1 MKGHEKERIDWY
13 KKQLSPFGQKVLE
26 ILAEQSRLEKLER
39 CFARLEQ
46 NCVREKKVIHFGES
60 DSYIPSPS
68 EQMRNVIGRT
78 FSDKNEDSTVYCR
91 DDLINFAV
99 EPTVAK
105 DKKNETSKIVTF
117 HEEKNQIITELPKI
131 TVSPE
136 PSRIVEN
143 VNWENMVDFE
153 LFHDAVIA
161 QPEETIVPINK
172 DLKCKSLIP
181 ESPLINEKLKK
192 PVAKRKK
199 IISIEKNN
207 KKPDSASKLIRKN
220 KCTKAVKIWLDDV
233 DQNVPDE
240 SIEANNQHDT
250 SENHNNK
257 SIEITKKKEVQT
269 KLTNKDGIMK
279 YIKPESISV
288 NEKLAQA
295 EIDKDIPQAGDVA
308 QDKRTKPKFLVP
320 IKSQI
325 PVKDISYEILTNENK
340 ECIAEMDNLKDNT
353 EILAVLVYRNGF
365 CQLNSIYTEETCRP
379 DGILFHVEKR
389 FYFIN
394 KFDGDVKQVIER
406 IFERA
411 TIICYDGKNILM
423 FLLQFIEFR
432 PNSILDAKIAVSL
445 LDPENLPESF
455 SEVQKYL
462 SYTPEYTITTNSAL
476 QKSAWYSTLLKECFS
491 KLKFLL
497 MENSLWKIFEEVEMR
512 LLPIVA
518 DMERFG
524 VCVDM
529 EKLKSME
536 QVLLTKMQAV
546 EQECHKAAGKAFQI
560 NSPVQVRAL
569 LYHDLKLDEL
579 SNIRVKETA
588 AIGAKST
595 SEAAL
600 RSLMSLHP
608 LPKLI
613 LEYRH
618 LHKAHA
624 TFLAGIANQVKD
636 GVVRPTCCRSQSWST
651 ATCTFLAGIAHQVKV
666 TSSDPHGELQ
676 LDILPSVAE
685 VDPGIPPL
693 ARSWPALRT
702 RSRWRR
708 QPHVVSCSLI
718 SVHQLPKLI
727 LEYRHLHKKYAMH
740 SFAAKQLQF

>member
-1 MKGHEKERIDWY
+1 
-13 KKQLSPFGQKVLE
+13 
-26 ILAEQSRLEKLER
+26 
-39 CFARLEQ
+39 
-46 NCVREKKVIHFGES
+46 
-60 DSYIPSPS
+60 
-68 EQMRNVIGRT
+68 MRNVIGRT

-105 DKKNETSKIVTF
+105 NKKNETSKIVTF

-131 TVSPE
+131 TLSPE

-161 QPEETIVPINK
+161 QPEETIVPMNK

-181 ESPLINEKLKK
+181 ELPLINEKLKK

-220 KCTKAVKIWLDDV
+220 KCTKAVKNWLDDV

-279 YIKPESISV
+279 YGKPESISV

-295 EIDKDIPQAGDVA
+295 EVDKDIPQAGDIA

-325 PVKDISYEILTNENK
+325 PIKDISYEILTNENK
-340 ECIAEMDNLKDNT
+340 ECIAEMDKLKDNT

-379 DGILFHVEKR
+379 DGILFHVDKR

-394 KFDGDVKQVIER
+394 KFDGDVKQ
-406 IFERA
+406 
-411 TIICYDGKNILM
+411 
-423 FLLQFIEFR
+423 
-432 PNSILDAKIAVSL
+432 IAGSL

-462 SYTPEYTITTNSAL
+462 SYTPEYTITTDSAL
-476 QKSAWYSTLLKECFS
+476 QKAAWYSTLLKECFS

-579 SNIRVKETA
+579 SNIRVKWKFESGCTQLHFFNLLLF
-588 AIGAKST
+588 T
-595 SEAAL
+595 QL

-636 GVVRPTCCRSQSWST
+636 GVVRPTWVQIASATGRMASNNPNLQAIPKTPFNLEMFPESEDAGGALLNFRSVYVSREGFSLLAADFRHVECR
-651 ATCTFLAGIAHQVKV
+651 V
-666 TSSDPHGELQ
+666 
-676 LDILPSVAE
+676 
-685 VDPGIPPL
+685 
-693 ARSWPALRT
+693 
-702 RSRWRR
+702 
-708 QPHVVSCSLI
+708 
-718 SVHQLPKLI
+718 
-727 LEYRHLHKKYAMH
+727 
-740 SFAAKQLQF
+740 FAAAAGDRALLDALTHDDLFRALAANWYLPTLSKEALFSRRHIDGGALQARE